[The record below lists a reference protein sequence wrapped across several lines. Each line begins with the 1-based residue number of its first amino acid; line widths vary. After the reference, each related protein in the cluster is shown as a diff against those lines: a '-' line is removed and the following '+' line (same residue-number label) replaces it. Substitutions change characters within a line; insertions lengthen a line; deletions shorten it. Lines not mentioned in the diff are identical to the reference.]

1 MNRAMAA
8 ATNDLAPQAQRLTRL
23 YIAALAA
30 VACLSI
36 CGQLLVQWSLDR
48 QLSDSRVVNLAGR
61 QRMLSQRLTKSTL
74 ALERASSPEE
84 VTERRKEMGDSLAEW
99 RRADEGLRQGDP
111 LLGLPGRNSSAVQ
124 RMFAELE
131 PHFRAIDEAAENVLN
146 ASGETTA
153 AIDQLLAN
161 EPRFLS
167 RMDAIVI
174 QYEHEAR
181 HRVSWLKSIERSLL
195 LLTLLVLA
203 CEGVL
208 IFRPAIHRLRLTA
221 AAMEESR
228 RQLEIAKQMADS
240 ASAAKSRFLATI
252 SHELRNPLQAIIS
265 SVELANQTMVD
276 AIRLAHLE
284 TIGVAARAL
293 LVLFND
299 LLDLGR
305 IEAGKLAI
313 VAAPFDA
320 VRLTEQT
327 LAMVQSR
334 ADAKGLRLD
343 WQLPQEISRSLDGDE
358 IRVQQVLLNLLTNGV
373 KFTPSGKI
381 SVRLLSVKRNRESV
395 WLRWEVSDTGI
406 GIADDKQSVIF
417 DHFTQIEDNAARKGG
432 AGLGLAIS
440 KRLVELMHGEIGV
453 ESKIGEGSTFW
464 FELPLDSSTEETS
477 VPIDRNGQPAI
488 VQPKSVLLVDDDPVN
503 LSLLSQLVESLGHRV
518 VAAGGGEESLAVFR
532 AKSFDT
538 AILDWQMP
546 EMNGGQVAYALR
558 AIERELNRPPTTIVA
573 LSAAIK
579 RESSQDPN
587 HSCFDLWLIKP
598 VSQAELAKVLG
609 NVEPLASGSEIC
621 DSRWARPL
629 ARLGGR
635 RQLLAQLAQTWSAG
649 LPEILRKLEDAV
661 TEHRAPEVARLAH
674 LISGQASIFAAQ
686 ELISIAKSLEE
697 LALANTVECSLVSAL
712 EDQCRKLNGELA
724 PWLAAAR

>member
-23 YIAALAA
+23 YILALSA

-61 QRMLSQRLTKSTL
+61 QRMLSQRLTKSAL

-84 VTERRKEMGDSLAEW
+84 VTQRRKEMSDALAEW

-124 RMFAELE
+124 KMFAELE
-131 PHFRAIDEAAENVLN
+131 PHFRAIDESAENVLN
-146 ASGETTA
+146 TKGENTA

-161 EPRFLS
+161 EPQFLS
-167 RMDAIVI
+167 RMNAIVI

-181 HRVSWLKSIERSLL
+181 HRVSWLKGIERSLL
-195 LLTLLVLA
+195 LLTLVVLA

-208 IFRPAIHRLRLTA
+208 IFRPAIRRLRLTA
-221 AAMEESR
+221 AATEESR
-228 RQLEIAKQMADS
+228 RQLEIARQMADS

-252 SHELRNPLQAIIS
+252 SHELRNPLQAIIG

-299 LLDLGR
+299 LLDLAR

-313 VAAPFDA
+313 VSAPFDA

-327 LAMVQSR
+327 LGMVQSR

-343 WQLPQEISRSLDGDE
+343 WQLPQEISRSLDSDE
-358 IRVQQVLLNLLTNGV
+358 IRVQQVLLNLLTNAV

-381 SVRLLSVKRNRESV
+381 SVRLTSIKRDPESV

-440 KRLVELMHGEIGV
+440 KRLVELMLGEIGV
-453 ESKIGEGSTFW
+453 ESKLGEGSTFW
-464 FELPLDSSTEETS
+464 FELPLDSSAEGTP
-477 VPIDRNGQPAI
+477 VPIDRNGQPVI

-503 LSLLSQLVESLGHRV
+503 LRLLSQLVESLGHRV
-518 VAAGGGEESLAVFR
+518 VAARGGAEAISAFR
-532 AKSFDT
+532 GQSFDT
-538 AILDWQMP
+538 TILDWQMP

-558 AIERELNRPPTTIVA
+558 AIEREWNRPGTRIIA
-573 LSAAIK
+573 LSAAVE

-587 HSCFDLWLIKP
+587 RCCFDLWLTKP
-598 VSQAELAKVLG
+598 VSQAGLAKVLG
-609 NVEPLASGSEIC
+609 NVEMLVSCSEVC
-621 DSRWARPL
+621 ASRWAQPL

-635 RQLLAQLAQTWSAG
+635 RPLLAQLAQTWSAG
-649 LPEILRKLEDAV
+649 LPEILEGLQDAMN
-661 TEHRAPEVARLAH
+661 EGRAQDVARLAH
-674 LISGQASIFAAQ
+674 LLSGQASIFAAQ
-686 ELISIAKSLEE
+686 ELISVAKSLEE
-697 LALANTVECSLVSAL
+697 LALANVVECSLVSAL